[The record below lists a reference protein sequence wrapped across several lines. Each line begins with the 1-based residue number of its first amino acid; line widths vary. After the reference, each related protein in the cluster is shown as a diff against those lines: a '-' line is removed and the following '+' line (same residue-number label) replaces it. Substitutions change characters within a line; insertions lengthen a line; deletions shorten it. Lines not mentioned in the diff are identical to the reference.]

1 MRVFTSV
8 GTTRFD
14 ELVCIFDNEEVL
26 QALVQAGVTRLT
38 VQHGSSPFKV
48 PPSAANI
55 GLAVCPFDY
64 APSLAPCLED
74 ADVVFSHAATGIYLE
89 AMQLRLPHFL
99 IVNTNLHENHQAELA
114 GLLADSTRCRA
125 FADANAFRAYLL
137 SGMLASDL
145 LLMKNA
151 AAVNQPKAPLSL
163 LGVLSHTP
171 RRRGLLG
178 LAVVGVL
185 LLTLACTL

>member
-14 ELVCIFDNEEVL
+14 ELVCIFGDEEVL
-26 QALVQAGVTRLT
+26 QALTRVGVTHLT

-48 PPSAANI
+48 PPSAVNI
-55 GLAVCPFDY
+55 GLKVSSFDY
-64 APSLAPCLED
+64 APSLTSYLED
-74 ADVVFSHAATGIYLE
+74 ADVIFSHAATGIYLE
-89 AMQLRLPHFL
+89 AMQLWLPHFL

-145 LLMKNA
+145 LPMKNA
-151 AAVNQPKAPLSL
+151 TASDQPRVPPLL
-163 LGVLSHTP
+163 LEVLSRTP

-178 LAVVGVL
+178 LALAGAFL
-185 LLTLACTL
+185 LILARGL